1 MAHEPVKILIV
12 DDDQDHGKFLVE
24 EFSQGPC
31 KAVFFRDPRA
41 ALSQFRKKQY
51 QVGILDLKMPSM
63 SGVELFQSLRAKDPD
78 IGLIILTG
86 YPSVDSAL
94 ATLKTGAYDYLK
106 KPYKIADLKTIV
118 YRLLEEKGCLL
129 EDEKVINQKIG
140 SHIKECRLEK
150 DWTIARLADR
160 AKLSKSLISQIE
172 NGKNSA
178 SLFSLAKI
186 ARSLGARMTDLL
198 GDL

>member
-1 MAHEPVKILIV
+1 MAHESVRILIV
-12 DDDQDHGKFLVE
+12 DDDPDHGKFLVE
-24 EFSQGPC
+24 EFTQGLC

-41 ALSQFRKKQY
+41 AISQFRKKQY
-51 QVGILDLKMPSM
+51 QVAILDLKMPSM

-129 EDEKVINQKIG
+129 EDEKAINQKIG
-140 SHIKECRLEK
+140 KHIKECRVEK

-186 ARSLGARMTDLL
+186 ARSLCVRMTDLL